1 MLNLIGVII
10 AFIIVIIL
18 IRKKFNFGLSLI
30 IGSIIVGVF
39 SLQEI
44 QLIDIPKAMI
54 EASFYSFE
62 KNQIYT
68 STIELAVL
76 MTLIYILAKLMQE
89 TGAIKKIIESLRSVF
104 SKGGILGI
112 IPALY
117 GLMPVPGGALFSA
130 PMIDEEGEKYK
141 LNKNQKNFLNVWFR
155 HIWFPVY
162 PISSAMIT
170 LILLTNTY
178 STEQNLGITIHISF
192 LMLIN
197 IPAFI
202 AMIIIG
208 FFYLRKYIKKPQ
220 NEVKKTKKDPTGLI
234 YILPPI
240 LPLFFYVLLIDFGF
254 TEYRAFLI
262 GIIFSI
268 IILYFLLKIGQ
279 SEYIKLIKK
288 SLTINLA
295 LAIFGIMIFRQMI
308 TVSGSDILIAD
319 TIKSLNIPVIL
330 MIVLIPL
337 ILGLLTGYNLGAIG
351 LSFPLVSVFF
361 PSSMDTTTLVGYI
374 SLIFISSLVGYL
386 ISPIHLCNVL
396 SSDYLK
402 TDTTRMYKMYVPS
415 AIITLLVQ
423 ILFVTLIINTL

>member
-192 LMLIN
+192 LMLVN

-220 NEVKKTKKDPTGLI
+220 NEVKKTKKDPAGLI

-240 LPLFFYVLLIDFGF
+240 LPLFFYIFLINFGF
-254 TEYRAFLI
+254 TDYRAFLI

-268 IILYFLLKIGQ
+268 ILLYFLLKIGR

-308 TVSGSDILIAD
+308 TVSGTDILIAD

-361 PSSMDTTTLVGYI
+361 PSPMDTITLVGYI

>member
-68 STIELAVL
+68 STIELAIL

-178 STEQNLGITIHISF
+178 STEQNLGISIHISF
-192 LMLIN
+192 LMLVN

-240 LPLFFYVLLIDFGF
+240 LPLFFYIFLINFGF
-254 TEYRAFLI
+254 TDYRAFLI

-268 IILYFLLKIGQ
+268 ILLYFLLKIGQ

-337 ILGLLTGYNLGAIG
+337 ILGLLTGYNLGAVG

-361 PSSMDTTTLVGYI
+361 PSPMDTITIVGYI

>member
-1 MLNLIGVII
+1 MLNLIGVVV
-10 AFIIVIIL
+10 AFIIVIVL
-18 IRKKFNFGLSLI
+18 IRRRFNFGLSLI

-130 PMIDEEGEKYK
+130 PMIDDEGEKYK

-192 LMLIN
+192 LMLVN

-220 NEVKKTKKDPTGLI
+220 NEVKKTKKDSTGLI

-240 LPLFFYVLLIDFGF
+240 LPLFFYVLLINFGF

-268 IILYFLLKIGQ
+268 ILLYFLLKIGQ

-308 TVSGSDILIAD
+308 TVSGTDILIAD

-361 PSSMDTTTLVGYI
+361 PSSIDTITLVGYI

>member
-1 MLNLIGVII
+1 MFPNSYV
-10 AFIIVIIL
+10 
-18 IRKKFNFGLSLI
+18 S
-30 IGSIIVGVF
+30 
-39 SLQEI
+39 
-44 QLIDIPKAMI
+44 
-54 EASFYSFE
+54 
-62 KNQIYT
+62 
-68 STIELAVL
+68 
-76 MTLIYILAKLMQE
+76 IYI
-89 TGAIKKIIESLRSVF
+89 F
-104 SKGGILGI
+104 
-112 IPALY
+112 
-117 GLMPVPGGALFSA
+117 
-130 PMIDEEGEKYK
+130 
-141 LNKNQKNFLNVWFR
+141 
-155 HIWFPVY
+155 
-162 PISSAMIT
+162 
-170 LILLTNTY
+170 
-178 STEQNLGITIHISF
+178 
-192 LMLIN
+192 LIN
-197 IPAFI
+197 
-202 AMIIIG
+202 
-208 FFYLRKYIKKPQ
+208 
-220 NEVKKTKKDPTGLI
+220 
-234 YILPPI
+234 
-240 LPLFFYVLLIDFGF
+240 FGF
-254 TEYRAFLI
+254 TDYRAFLI

-268 IILYFLLKIGQ
+268 ILLYFLLKIGQ

-361 PSSMDTTTLVGYI
+361 PSSIDTITLVGYI

>member
-18 IRKKFNFGLSLI
+18 IRKKLNFGLSLI

-68 STIELAVL
+68 STIELAIL

-192 LMLIN
+192 LMLVN

-240 LPLFFYVLLIDFGF
+240 LPLFFYIFLINFGF
-254 TEYRAFLI
+254 TDYRAFLI

-268 IILYFLLKIGQ
+268 ILLYFLLKIGR

-308 TVSGSDILIAD
+308 TVSGTDILIAD

-361 PSSMDTTTLVGYI
+361 PSPMDTITIVGYI

-423 ILFVTLIINTL
+423 ILFVTLLINTL

>member
-54 EASFYSFE
+54 ESSFYSFE

-89 TGAIKKIIESLRSVF
+89 TGAIKKIIESLSSVF

-192 LMLIN
+192 LMLVN

-220 NEVKKTKKDPTGLI
+220 NEVKKTKKDPAGLI
-234 YILPPI
+234 YILPPV
-240 LPLFFYVLLIDFGF
+240 LPLFFYTLLINFDF

-268 IILYFLLKIGQ
+268 ILLYFLLKIGQ

-319 TIKSLNIPVIL
+319 AIKSLNIPVIL

-361 PSSMDTTTLVGYI
+361 PSPMDTITLVGYI

>member
-10 AFIIVIIL
+10 AFMFVIIL

-30 IGSIIVGVF
+30 VGSIIVGVF

-89 TGAIKKIIESLRSVF
+89 TGAIKKIIESLRSIF

-192 LMLIN
+192 LMLVN
-197 IPAFI
+197 IPAFL

-208 FFYLRKYIKKPQ
+208 LFYLRKYIKKSQ
-220 NEVKKTKKDPTGLI
+220 NEVKETKKDSTGFI

-240 LPLFFYVLLIDFGF
+240 LPLFFYIFLINFGF

-268 IILYFLLKIGQ
+268 ILLYFLLKIEQ

-308 TVSGSDILIAD
+308 TVSGTDILIAD
-319 TIKSLNIPVIL
+319 TIKSLNIPVIF

-361 PSSMDTTTLVGYI
+361 PSPMNTITIVGYI

-423 ILFVTLIINTL
+423 ILFVELLINTL